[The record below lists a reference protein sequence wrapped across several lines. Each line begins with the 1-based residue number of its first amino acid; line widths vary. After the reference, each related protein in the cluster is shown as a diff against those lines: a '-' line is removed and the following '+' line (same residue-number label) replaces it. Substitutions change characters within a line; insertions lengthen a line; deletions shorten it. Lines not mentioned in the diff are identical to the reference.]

1 MITRAQLL
9 AIMPNAASA
18 APQYLRPLGE
28 AMGRYAIDRP
38 ARQAAFLAQLA
49 HESGELRR
57 VQENLN
63 YSWEGLR
70 KVFPRHF
77 RSDAE
82 AQAYDRQPERIANR
96 VYANRMLNGDEASG
110 DGWRFR
116 GRGPIQVTGRENYR
130 KAGQA
135 LGFGL
140 ESDPDRML
148 DPATGCLA
156 AAWFWHSRGLNT
168 LADAD
173 SENGFREITRRI
185 NGGFLGLEERIH
197 YWERA
202 RQVLGLP
209 DFGPVMAQ
217 RMGAVRMPPGTRPVY
232 APVEEPAPA
241 PQAPAPAPRPGSSAK
256 PKAKAKPRKKPGVK
270 PKLKAKPKPKPK
282 PKRGAAPPAKRRAAA
297 RPAAAARRAAPKRK
311 AVARRGQ
318 PRPRR

>member
-9 AIMPNAASA
+9 AIMPNAAPA

-49 HESGELRR
+49 HESGQLRR

-63 YSWEGLR
+63 YAWDGLR

-135 LGFGL
+135 LGIGL

-241 PQAPAPAPRPGSSAK
+241 PQPPVPAPKPGAKSRPRPKVK
-256 PKAKAKPRKKPGVK
+256 PKAKARAKPVA
-270 PKLKAKPKPKPK
+270 KAK
-282 PKRGAAPPAKRRAAA
+282 RVAAPPARRKAAA
-297 RPAAAARRAAPKRK
+297 TPPAAAKRSAPKRK
-311 AVARRGQ
+311 AAARRGK

>member
-241 PQAPAPAPRPGSSAK
+241 PQPPVPAPKPGAKSRPRPKVKPKVKVRAK
-256 PKAKAKPRKKPGVK
+256 PVAKAKRV
-270 PKLKAKPKPKPK
+270 
-282 PKRGAAPPAKRRAAA
+282 AAPPARRKAAA
-297 RPAAAARRAAPKRK
+297 KPPAAARRSAPKRK
-311 AVARRGQ
+311 AAARRGK

>member
-9 AIMPNAASA
+9 AIMPNAAPA

-49 HESGELRR
+49 HESGQLRR

-63 YSWEGLR
+63 YAWDGLR

-135 LGFGL
+135 LGIGL

-241 PQAPAPAPRPGSSAK
+241 PQPPVPAPKPGAKSRPRPKVK
-256 PKAKAKPRKKPGVK
+256 PKAKARAKPVA
-270 PKLKAKPKPKPK
+270 KAK
-282 PKRGAAPPAKRRAAA
+282 RVAAPPARRKAAA
-297 RPAAAARRAAPKRK
+297 TPPAAARRSAPKRK
-311 AVARRGQ
+311 AAARRGK

>member
-9 AIMPNAASA
+9 AIMPNAAPA
-18 APQYLRPLGE
+18 VPQYLRPLGE

-49 HESGELRR
+49 HESGQLRR

-63 YSWEGLR
+63 YAWDGLR

-135 LGFGL
+135 LGIGL

-241 PQAPAPAPRPGSSAK
+241 PQPPVPAPKPGAKSRPRPKVK
-256 PKAKAKPRKKPGVK
+256 PKAKARAKPVA
-270 PKLKAKPKPKPK
+270 KAK
-282 PKRGAAPPAKRRAAA
+282 RVAAPPARRKAAA
-297 RPAAAARRAAPKRK
+297 TPPAAAKRSAPKRK
-311 AVARRGQ
+311 VAARRGK

>member
-135 LGFGL
+135 LGIGL

-241 PQAPAPAPRPGSSAK
+241 PQPPVPAPKPGAKSRPRPKVK
-256 PKAKAKPRKKPGVK
+256 PKAKARAKPVA
-270 PKLKAKPKPKPK
+270 KAKRVSALPARRKATAKPP
-282 PKRGAAPPAKRRAAA
+282 
-297 RPAAAARRAAPKRK
+297 AAARRSAPKRK
-311 AVARRGQ
+311 AAARRGK

>member
-9 AIMPNAASA
+9 AIMPNAAPA
-18 APQYLRPLGE
+18 VPQYLRPLGE

-49 HESGELRR
+49 HESGQLRR

-63 YSWEGLR
+63 YAWDGLR

-135 LGFGL
+135 LGIGL

-241 PQAPAPAPRPGSSAK
+241 PQPPVPAPKPGAKSRPRPKVK
-256 PKAKAKPRKKPGVK
+256 PKAKTRAKPVA
-270 PKLKAKPKPKPK
+270 KAK
-282 PKRGAAPPAKRRAAA
+282 RVAAPPARRKAAA
-297 RPAAAARRAAPKRK
+297 TPPAAAKRSAPKRK
-311 AVARRGQ
+311 VAARRGK

>member
-9 AIMPNAASA
+9 AIMPNAAPA
-18 APQYLRPLGE
+18 VPRFLRPLGE
-28 AMGRYAIDRP
+28 AMERHAINTP

-49 HESGELRR
+49 HESAELRR

-63 YSWEGLR
+63 YAWDGLR

-116 GRGPIQVTGRENYR
+116 GRGPIQVSGRENYR

-135 LGFGL
+135 LGMGL
-140 ESDPDRML
+140 ESDPDLML
-148 DPATGCLA
+148 DPAVGCLA
-156 AAWFWHSRGLNT
+156 ASWFWHSRGLNT

-197 YWERA
+197 FWERA

-232 APVEEPAPA
+232 APVEEPVPEAVP
-241 PQAPAPAPRPGSSAK
+241 AK
-256 PKAKAKPRKKPGVK
+256 PAQRSRAKPRPRPAPKARPAKAAAGKASGKKAGAKARPARA
-270 PKLKAKPKPKPK
+270 AKP
-282 PKRGAAPPAKRRAAA
+282 RAGATPRAAAKRRK
-297 RPAAAARRAAPKRK
+297 AAP
-311 AVARRGQ
+311 AR
-318 PRPRR
+318 RPRR

>member
-9 AIMPNAASA
+9 AIMPNAAPA

-49 HESGELRR
+49 HESGQLRR

-63 YSWEGLR
+63 YAWDGLR

-135 LGFGL
+135 LGIGL

-241 PQAPAPAPRPGSSAK
+241 PQPPVPAPKPGAKSRPRPKVK
-256 PKAKAKPRKKPGVK
+256 PKAKARAKPVA
-270 PKLKAKPKPKPK
+270 KAK
-282 PKRGAAPPAKRRAAA
+282 RVAAPPARRKAAA
-297 RPAAAARRAAPKRK
+297 KPPAAARRSAPKRK
-311 AVARRGQ
+311 AAARRGK

>member
-209 DFGPVMAQ
+209 DVGPVVAQ
-217 RMGAVRMPPGTRPVY
+217 RMGAVRRPPGTRPVY

-241 PQAPAPAPRPGSSAK
+241 PQPPVPAPKPGAKSRPRPKVK
-256 PKAKAKPRKKPGVK
+256 PKAKTRAKPVA
-270 PKLKAKPKPKPK
+270 KAK
-282 PKRGAAPPAKRRAAA
+282 RVAAPPARRKAAA
-297 RPAAAARRAAPKRK
+297 TPPAAARRSAPKRK
-311 AVARRGQ
+311 VAARRGK

>member
-217 RMGAVRMPPGTRPVY
+217 RMGAVRMPR
-232 APVEEPAPA
+232 
-241 PQAPAPAPRPGSSAK
+241 RSSGNCH
-256 PKAKAKPRKKPGVK
+256 RMEVRVTLSSRLGW
-270 PKLKAKPKPKPK
+270 L
-282 PKRGAAPPAKRRAAA
+282 
-297 RPAAAARRAAPKRK
+297 
-311 AVARRGQ
+311 
-318 PRPRR
+318 

>member
-9 AIMPNAASA
+9 AIMPNAAPA

-49 HESGELRR
+49 HESGQLRR

-63 YSWEGLR
+63 YAWDGLR

-135 LGFGL
+135 LGIGL

-241 PQAPAPAPRPGSSAK
+241 PQPPVPAPKPGAKSRPRPKVK
-256 PKAKAKPRKKPGVK
+256 PKAKARAKPVA
-270 PKLKAKPKPKPK
+270 KAK
-282 PKRGAAPPAKRRAAA
+282 RVAAPPARRKAAA
-297 RPAAAARRAAPKRK
+297 TPPAAAKRSAPKRK
-311 AVARRGQ
+311 VAARRGK

>member
-241 PQAPAPAPRPGSSAK
+241 PQPPVPAPKPGAKSRPRPKVK
-256 PKAKAKPRKKPGVK
+256 PKAKVRAKPVA
-270 PKLKAKPKPKPK
+270 KAK
-282 PKRGAAPPAKRRAAA
+282 RVAAPPARRKAAA
-297 RPAAAARRAAPKRK
+297 KPPAAARRSAPKRK
-311 AVARRGQ
+311 AAARRGK

>member
-9 AIMPNAASA
+9 AIMPNAAPA

-49 HESGELRR
+49 HESGQLRR

-63 YSWEGLR
+63 YAWDGLR

-135 LGFGL
+135 LGIGL

-241 PQAPAPAPRPGSSAK
+241 PQPPVPAPKPGATSRPRPKVK
-256 PKAKAKPRKKPGVK
+256 PKAKARAKPVA
-270 PKLKAKPKPKPK
+270 KAKRVSALPARRKATAKPP
-282 PKRGAAPPAKRRAAA
+282 
-297 RPAAAARRAAPKRK
+297 AAARRSAPKRK
-311 AVARRGQ
+311 AAARRGK